1 MSGFVHAI
9 LVPEMV
15 VELIMEDMNCE
26 RDKARLVLSESVD
39 MGEIFN
45 EEEDEKARRVE
56 VDLLDTS
63 ILDDDNDDDNSH
75 QSILTEKPRKKFR
88 LA

>member
-1 MSGFVHAI
+1 MHAI

-15 VELIMEDMNCE
+15 VELIMEDMNC
-26 RDKARLVLSESVD
+26 ESVD

-63 ILDDDNDDDNSH
+63 ILDDDNDDNSH